1 MKMKWKLNVVLF
13 LWRFP
18 ILFAPFEPMDI
29 NILNANANLLNVWN
43 TVLKYRGDSWLRREV

>member
-1 MKMKWKLNVVLF
+1 MKI
-13 LWRFP
+13 P